1 MPRIFLALLACLPLV
16 AQTPAAGAAESVTV
30 KEIDTVIPTYPAG
43 PADRNP
49 FFYTGRTYQ
58 GAKGYIYP
66 SPMYD
71 TLTEQKVDKTYKL
84 VCLENEYI
92 KVCIMPEIGGRI
104 WEAVDKTNG
113 YNFFYKQSVVKP
125 ALIGMLGAWISG
137 GVEYNIPHHHRTSSF
152 QPALYKTEVNKD
164 GSKTV
169 WVGEMEIRDRMRW
182 AIGLTLRPGSSV
194 LEAKVTA
201 LNTTPLSNSLLYFA
215 NVAVHTNDTYQVIFP
230 PKTQWA
236 TQHAKREYSGWPIAS
251 SVYNGIDFRKGVDV
265 SWWKNHPSSIS
276 MFCVNDEEDFLAGYD
291 HGKQAGTMHV
301 AGHNQVPGKKFFT
314 WGTGPSGRMW
324 DNVLSDTDG
333 PYLELM
339 VGAWSDNQ
347 PDYSWMQPYEAKSV
361 TQYWYPFRGIGGA
374 KGATTE
380 AAVNLEI
387 KGNAAKAGFHVTS
400 ARKQVKAVV
409 TVAGKEV
416 WAKVAD
422 MDPGKPLV
430 EEIAL
435 PAGTRQDDV
444 KAALLYGG
452 RELVSY
458 TAETLKPEPMPKSV
472 VPPPAVDKFKTV
484 EELTLAA
491 QRLEQFHSPALEPDA
506 YYEEALKRDP
516 GDVKANTALGIL
528 YIKRTRYADAEK
540 LLRAAV
546 ERLTYNHTRPKD
558 GEPHYY
564 LGLTLKL
571 QEKYKEAEDALQRS
585 AWTYA
590 WQSPAYFQ
598 LAEIAAWKGNLDKSL
613 ELLDR
618 SLVTNQWNTRALS
631 LKSTILMRLGRGG
644 EAREARQKIAAID
657 PIDPRGFRNAGELV
671 TTFRAFPDEGL
682 ELVVDCLNAG
692 MNIEA
697 ALLLDQMPV
706 QSPMVAY
713 YRGWLAQKLGQ
724 TPTAKAHFDRAAKMN
739 LDLVFPFQREVL
751 PALKTAMELNPPD
764 ARPPYLMG
772 LYLYDRQPA
781 EAMKLWQE
789 SLKRDPS
796 MALAWRNLAVGWSTD
811 EKTVPQATAALEKAV
826 SLEPTDALWYYELD
840 KLYEWAQA
848 PVEKRLA
855 IIDKNKESV
864 RKRDDAAARE
874 VQLRLLAGQDD
885 IAIEIMKKRH
895 FHIWEGGARFSVTD
909 AWTDANLHQ
918 GHKKMAAKDYA
929 GALASYKAAIEYP
942 ENLETTRSYR
952 GSRAPEV
959 HYWEGKALAALGRK
973 DDAAKAFRESAAALI
988 GTEDNPRATVDSGA
1002 VLLYYRGMSLVELGE
1017 KARAKQ
1023 VFEALVKAGQDAMTR
1038 TPRRDFFAKFGEAQS
1053 RQLRQAMGL
1062 YVTGL
1067 GQLGLGRTAAA
1078 KTSFTKAVELNRY
1091 LVEAKALL
1099 AEAAGG
1105 GI

>member
-1 MPRIFLALLACLPLV
+1 MPRTILFLILAILPLLAQMQP
-16 AQTPAAGAAESVTV
+16 PAAEAVTV
-30 KEIDTVIPTYPAG
+30 KEVDTVIPTYQVG
-43 PADRNP
+43 PPDRNP
-49 FFYTGRTYQ
+49 LFYTGRTYQ

-71 TLTEQKVDKTYKL
+71 TLTGRKMDKSYKL
-84 VCLENEYI
+84 VCLENEYV
-92 KVCIMPEIGGRI
+92 KVCVMPEIGGRI

-137 GVEYNIPHHHRTSSF
+137 GVEWNIPHHHRTSSF
-152 QPALYKTEVNKD
+152 QPALYKTQVNPD

-201 LNTTPLSNSLLYFA
+201 LNTTPLANSLLYFA
-215 NVAVHTNDTYQVIFP
+215 NVAVHTNNDYQIIFP
-230 PKTQWA
+230 PKTQWV
-236 TQHAKREYSGWPIAS
+236 TQHAKREYAKWPVADSI
-251 SVYNGIDFRKGVDV
+251 YNGIDFRKGVDV

-276 MFCVNDEEDFLAGYD
+276 MFCVNDEEDFIAGYD

-301 AGHNQVPGKKFFT
+301 ADHHQAPGKKFFT

-324 DNVLSDTDG
+324 DNILSDTDG

-361 TQYWYPFRGIGGA
+361 QQYWYPFRGIGGA
-374 KGATTE
+374 KAATAD

-387 KGNAAKAGFHVTS
+387 KDGKAKVGFYTTS
-400 ARKQVKAVV
+400 IRKQAKAVV
-409 TVAGKEV
+409 AVAGKET
-416 WAKVAD
+416 WSKVVD
-422 MDPGKPLV
+422 MDPAHPLV
-430 EEIAL
+430 DEVAL
-435 PAGTRQDDV
+435 PSGTKQDDV
-444 KAALLYGG
+444 KAALFFGG

-458 TAETLKPEPMPKSV
+458 KAETLKPEPMPNPV
-472 VPPPAVDKFKTV
+472 VPPGTPESFKTV

-491 QRLEQFHSPALEPDA
+491 QRLEQFHSPALEPDP

-528 YIKRTRYADAEK
+528 YIKRARYADAEK
-540 LLRAAV
+540 LLRKAV
-546 ERLTYNHTRPKD
+546 ARLTYNHTRPKD
-558 GEPHYY
+558 GEPLYY
-564 LGLTLKL
+564 LGLSLKL
-571 QEKYKEAEDALQRS
+571 QEKYKQAEDALQRA

-598 LAEIAAWKGNLDKSL
+598 LAEIAAWRGDLDKAL
-613 ELLDR
+613 ALLDR

-644 EAREARQKIAAID
+644 EARQMRQRIGEID

-671 TTFRAFPDEGL
+671 TTFKAFPDEGL

-692 MNIEA
+692 MNLEA

-713 YRGWLAQKLGQ
+713 YRGWLAQRMGQ
-724 TPTAKAHFDRAAKMN
+724 APTAEAHFERAAKMG
-739 LDLVFPFQREVL
+739 LDFVFPWQREAL
-751 PALKTAMELNPPD
+751 PALKSAMELNPAD

-781 EAMKLWQE
+781 EAVKMWQE
-789 SLKRDPS
+789 ALKRDPS
-796 MALAWRNLAVGWSTD
+796 MAIAHRNLAVAWSAD
-811 EKTVPQATAALEKAV
+811 EKTVPQATAELEKAL
-826 SLEPTDALWYYELD
+826 SLDPTDALWYYELD
-840 KLYEWAQA
+840 RLYEWAQA

-855 IIDKNKESV
+855 IIDENKEHV

-885 IAIEIMKKRH
+885 VAIEIMKNRH

-909 AWTDANLHQ
+909 AWTDANIHQ

-952 GSRAPEV
+952 GSRAPEA
-959 HYWEGKALAALGRK
+959 HYWEGKALAAMGRK
-973 DDAAKAFRESAAALI
+973 AEAEKAYRESAAALI
-988 GTEDNPRATVDSGA
+988 GTEDNPRAAVDSGA
-1002 VLLYYRGMSLVELGE
+1002 VLLYFRGMSLVELGE
-1017 KARAKQ
+1017 KARARQ
-1023 VFEALVKAGQDAMTR
+1023 VFVALVRAGQEAMTR

-1053 RQLRQAMGL
+1053 RQLRQAMAF

-1067 GQLGLGRTAAA
+1067 GQLGLGQNAAA
-1078 KTSFTKAVELNRY
+1078 KASFAKAVQLNRY
-1091 LVEAKALL
+1091 LTEAKALL
-1099 AEAAGG
+1099 ANAASGM
-1105 GI
+1105 

>member
-1 MPRIFLALLACLPLV
+1 MARILFLFLV
-16 AQTPAAGAAESVTV
+16 LIPMLAQTPPAAPERVTV

-43 PADRNP
+43 EPDRNP

-71 TLTEQKVDKTYKL
+71 TLTEKKVDKTYRL

-92 KVCIMPEIGGRI
+92 KVCVMPEIGGRI

-137 GVEYNIPHHHRTSSF
+137 GVEWNIPHHHRTSSY
-152 QPALYKTEVNKD
+152 QPSLYKTETGKD

-194 LEAKVTA
+194 LEATVTA
-201 LNTTPLSNSLLYFA
+201 LNTTPLANSLLYFA
-215 NVAVHTNDTYQVIFP
+215 NVAVHTNNDYQIIFP
-230 PKTQWA
+230 PKTQWV
-236 TQHAKREYSGWPIAS
+236 TQHAKREYAKWPVADSI
-251 SVYNGIDFRKGVDV
+251 YNGIDFRKGVDV

-276 MFCVNDEEDFLAGYD
+276 MFCVNDGEDFIAGYD
-291 HGKQAGTMHV
+291 HGKHAGTMHV
-301 AGHNQVPGKKFFT
+301 ADHHQVPGKKFFT

-324 DNVLSDTDG
+324 DNILSDTDG

-347 PDYSWMQPYEAKSV
+347 PDYSWMQPYEGK
-361 TQYWYPFRGIGGA
+361 TLKQYWYPFRGIGGA

-387 KGNAAKAGFHVTS
+387 RDGKAKAGFYTTS
-400 ARKQVKAVV
+400 VRKQAKAVV
-409 TVAGKEV
+409 TVAGREV
-416 WAKVAD
+416 WSKVAD
-422 MDPGKPLV
+422 IDPASPLL

-435 PAGTRQDDV
+435 PAGTKQDNV
-444 KAALLYGG
+444 KAALLFGG

-458 TAETLKPEPMPKSV
+458 TAETLKPEPRPKVV
-472 VPPPAVDKFKTV
+472 VPPGPAEKYKTV

-491 QRLEQFHSPALEPDA
+491 LRLEQFHSPALEPDT

-516 GDVKANTALGIL
+516 DDVKANTALGIL
-528 YIKRTRYADAEK
+528 YIKRAKYADAEK
-540 LLRAAV
+540 LLRRAV

-558 GEPHYY
+558 GESLYY

-571 QEKYKEAEDALQRS
+571 QEKYKEAEDALQRA

-590 WQSPAYFQ
+590 WQSASYFQ
-598 LAEIAAWKGNLDKSL
+598 LAEMASWKGNLDRAL

-644 EAREARQKIAAID
+644 EAREARQRIAAID
-657 PIDPRGFRNAGELV
+657 PIDPRGFRNVGELV
-671 TTFRAFPDEGL
+671 PTFRAFPDEGL

-692 MNIEA
+692 MNQEA
-697 ALLLDQMPV
+697 TLLLDQMPV

-713 YRGWLAQKLGQ
+713 YRGWLALRMNQAA
-724 TPTAKAHFDRAAKMN
+724 TAKAHFERAAKMG
-739 LDLVFPFQREVL
+739 LDLVFPWQRESL
-751 PALKTAMELNPPD
+751 PALKAAMELNPADP
-764 ARPPYLMG
+764 RPPYLMG

-781 EAMKLWQE
+781 EAVKLWQE
-789 SLKRDPS
+789 ALKRDPN
-796 MALAWRNLAVGWSTD
+796 MALAHRNLAVAWSAD
-811 EKTVPQATAALEKAV
+811 EKTVPQATAALEKAL
-826 SLEPTDALWYYELD
+826 SIEPADALWYYELD
-840 KLYEWAQA
+840 RLYEWAQA

-855 IIDKNKESV
+855 VIDKNKEHV
-864 RKRDDAAARE
+864 RKRDDASARE

-885 IAIEIMKKRH
+885 IAIEIMKSRH

-909 AWTDANLHQ
+909 AWTDANIHQ
-918 GHKKMAAKDYA
+918 GHRKMAAKDYA
-929 GALASYKAAIEYP
+929 GALASYNAAIEYP

-959 HYWEGKALAALGRK
+959 HYWEGKALAAMGRK
-973 DDAAKAFRESAAALI
+973 DDAAKAYRESAAALI
-988 GTEDNPRATVDSGA
+988 GAEDNPRATVDSGA
-1002 VLLYYRGMSLVELGE
+1002 VLLYFRGMSLVELGE
-1017 KARAKQ
+1017 KARARQ

-1053 RQLRQAMGL
+1053 RQLRQAMGF

-1067 GQLGLGRTAAA
+1067 GQLGLGQTAAA
-1078 KTSFTKAVELNRY
+1078 KASLAKAVELNRY
-1091 LVEAKALL
+1091 LTEAKALL
-1099 AEAAGG
+1099 ADAGA

>member
-1 MPRIFLALLACLPLV
+1 MLRTLFALLACIPLV
-16 AQTPAAGAAESVTV
+16 AQTPAAPAAGAVTV
-30 KEIDTVIPTYPAG
+30 KEVDTVIPTYPAG
-43 PADRNP
+43 APERNP
-49 FFYTGRTYQ
+49 LFFTGRTYQ

-71 TLTEQKVDKTYKL
+71 TLTEQKADKTYKL

-92 KVCIMPEIGGRI
+92 KVCVMPEIGGRI

-137 GVEYNIPHHHRTSSF
+137 GVEWNIPHHHRTSSF
-152 QPALYKTEVNKD
+152 QPALYKTQVNAD

-215 NVAVHTNDTYQVIFP
+215 NVAVHTNNDYQIIFP
-230 PKTQWA
+230 PKTQWV
-236 TQHAKREYSGWPIAS
+236 TQHAKREYAGWPMS
-251 SVYNGIDFRKGVDV
+251 NSVYNGIDFRKGVDV

-276 MFCVNDEEDFLAGYD
+276 MFCVNDEEDFIAGYD

-301 AGHNQVPGKKFFT
+301 ADHHQAPGKKFFT

-324 DNVLSDTDG
+324 DNILSDTDG

-339 VGAWSDNQ
+339 VGGWSDNQ
-347 PDYSWMQPYEAKSV
+347 PDYSWMQPYEAKSL

-387 KGNAAKAGFHVTS
+387 KDGKAKAGFYTTS

-409 TVAGKEV
+409 TIAGKEA
-416 WAKVAD
+416 WSKVLE
-422 MDPGKPLV
+422 MDPAHPLV

-435 PAGTRQDDV
+435 PAGTKQDDV

-458 TAETLKPEPMPKSV
+458 TAETLKPQPMPKAV
-472 VPPPAVDKFKTV
+472 APPATPDKYKTV
-484 EELTLAA
+484 EELTLAG

-506 YYEEALKRDP
+506 YYEEALKRDA
-516 GDVKANTALGIL
+516 GDVKANTALGVL
-528 YIKRTRYADAEK
+528 YIKRGRYADAEK

-546 ERLTYNHTRPKD
+546 DRLTYNHTRPKD
-558 GEPHYY
+558 GESLYY
-564 LGLTLKL
+564 LGLALKL
-571 QEKYKEAEDALQRS
+571 QERYKEAEDALQRA

-598 LAEIAAWKGNLDKSL
+598 LAEIASWKGNLEKAL
-613 ELLDR
+613 TLLDR

-644 EAREARQKIAAID
+644 DARAARQQIAAID

-671 TTFRAFPDEGL
+671 PTFKAFPDEGL

-692 MNIEA
+692 MNLEA

-713 YRGWLAQKLGQ
+713 YRGWLAQRMGQ
-724 TPTAKAHFDRAAKMN
+724 TPTAKAHFARAAQMG
-739 LDLVFPFQREVL
+739 LDFVFPFQGEAL
-751 PALKTAMELNPPD
+751 PALRTAMEVNPAD

-772 LYLYDRQPA
+772 LYLYDRQPT
-781 EAMKLWQE
+781 EAARLWRE
-789 SLKRDPS
+789 ALVRDP
-796 MALAWRNLAVGWSTD
+796 ALAGAHRNLAVALSMD
-811 EKTVPQATAALEKAV
+811 EKTVPQATAELEKA
-826 SLEPTDALWYYELD
+826 LALDPTDALWYYELD
-840 KLYEWAQA
+840 RLYEWAQA
-848 PVEKRLA
+848 PIEKRLA
-855 IIDKNKESV
+855 IIDKNKEHV

-885 IAIEIMKKRH
+885 VAIEIMKNRH

-909 AWTDANLHQ
+909 AWTGANIHQ

-929 GALASYKAAIEYP
+929 GALAWYKAAIEYP

-952 GSRAPEV
+952 GSRAPEAY
-959 HYWEGKALAALGRK
+959 YWEGKALAALGRK
-973 DDAAKAFRESAAALI
+973 SEAEKAFRESAAALT
-988 GTEDNPRATVDSGA
+988 GTEDNPSATVDSGA
-1002 VLLYYRGMSLVELGE
+1002 VPLYYRGKSLVELGE
-1017 KARAKQ
+1017 KARARQ
-1023 VFEALVKAGQDAMTR
+1023 VFEALVKAGQDAVTR
-1038 TPRRDFFAKFGEAQS
+1038 TPRRDFFAKFGETQS
-1053 RQLRQAMGL
+1053 RQLRQAMGF

-1067 GQLGLGRTAAA
+1067 GQLGLGKTADARAA
-1078 KTSFTKAVELNRY
+1078 FAKAVHLNRY
-1091 LVEAKALL
+1091 LTEAKVLL
-1099 AEAAGG
+1099 ADAGA

>member
-1 MPRIFLALLACLPLV
+1 MYRILLLMIALVPML
-16 AQTPAAGAAESVTV
+16 AQTPPAAPELVTV

-43 PADRNP
+43 EPDRNP

-71 TLTEQKVDKTYKL
+71 TLTEKKTDKTYKL

-92 KVCIMPEIGGRI
+92 KVCVMPEIGGRI

-137 GVEYNIPHHHRTSSF
+137 GVEWNIPHHHRTSSY
-152 QPALYKTEVNKD
+152 QPSLYKTETGKD

-194 LEAKVTA
+194 LEATVTA
-201 LNTTPLSNSLLYFA
+201 LNTSPLANSLLYFA
-215 NVAVHTNDTYQVIFP
+215 NVAVHTNNDYQIIFP
-230 PKTQWA
+230 PKTQWV
-236 TQHAKREYSGWPIAS
+236 TQHAKREYAKWPVS
-251 SVYNGIDFRKGVDV
+251 DSVYNGIDFRKGVDV

-276 MFCVNDEEDFLAGYD
+276 MFCVNDEEDFIAGYD

-301 AGHNQVPGKKFFT
+301 ADHHQVPGKKFFT

-324 DNVLSDTDG
+324 DNILSDTDG

-347 PDYSWMQPYEAKSV
+347 PDYSWMQPYETKILK
-361 TQYWYPFRGIGGA
+361 QYWYPFRGIGGA

-387 KGNAAKAGFHVTS
+387 KDGKAKAGFYTTTV
-400 ARKQVKAVV
+400 RKQAKAVV

-416 WAKVAD
+416 WSKVAD
-422 MDPGKPLV
+422 FDPSKPLV

-435 PAGTRQDDV
+435 PAGTKQDDV
-444 KAALLYGG
+444 KAALLFGG

-458 TAETLKPEPMPKSV
+458 TAETLKPEPQPKVV
-472 VPPPAVDKFKTV
+472 VPPGPAEKFKTV

-491 QRLEQFHSPALEPDA
+491 QRLEQFHSPALEPDP

-516 GDVKANTALGIL
+516 DDVQANTALGIL
-528 YIKRTRYADAEK
+528 YIKRAKYAEAEK
-540 LLRAAV
+540 LLRRAV
-546 ERLTYNHTRPKD
+546 ERVTYNHTRPKH
-558 GEPHYY
+558 GESLYY

-571 QEKYKEAEDALQRS
+571 QEKYKEAEDALQRA

-590 WQSPAYFQ
+590 WQSASYFQ
-598 LAEIAAWKGNLDKSL
+598 LAEMASWKGNLDRAL

-644 EAREARQKIAAID
+644 EARDARQKIAAID
-657 PIDPRGFRNAGELV
+657 PIDPRGFRNVGELV
-671 TTFRAFPDEGL
+671 PTFRAFPDEGL

-692 MNIEA
+692 MNQEA
-697 ALLLDQMPV
+697 TLLLDQMPV

-713 YRGWLAQKLGQ
+713 YRGWLALRMNQAA
-724 TPTAKAHFDRAAKMN
+724 TAKAHFERAAKMG
-739 LDLVFPFQREVL
+739 LDLVFPWQREAL
-751 PALKTAMELNPPD
+751 PALKAAMELNPAD

-772 LYLYDRQPA
+772 LFLYDRQPA
-781 EAMKLWQE
+781 EAVKLWQE
-789 SLKRDPS
+789 ALKRDPN
-796 MALAWRNLAVGWSTD
+796 MALAHRNLAVAWSTD
-811 EKTVPQATAALEKAV
+811 EKTVPQATAELEKA
-826 SLEPTDALWYYELD
+826 LALDPTDALWYYELD
-840 KLYEWAQA
+840 RLYEWAQA
-848 PVEKRLA
+848 PVDKRLA
-855 IIDKNKESV
+855 VIDKNKEHV

-885 IAIEIMKKRH
+885 IAIEIMKRRH

-909 AWTDANLHQ
+909 AWTDANIHQ

-929 GALASYKAAIEYP
+929 GALESYKAAIEYP

-959 HYWEGKALAALGRK
+959 HYWEGKALAAMGRK
-973 DDAAKAFRESAAALI
+973 DDAAKAYRESAAALI

-1002 VLLYYRGMSLVELGE
+1002 VLLYFRGMSLLELGE
-1017 KARAKQ
+1017 KARARQ
-1023 VFEALVKAGQDAMTR
+1023 VFEALVKAGQEAMTR

-1053 RQLRQAMGL
+1053 RQLRQAMGF

-1067 GQLGLGRTAAA
+1067 GQLGLGQTAAA
-1078 KTSFTKAVELNRY
+1078 KASFAKAVELNRY
-1091 LVEAKALL
+1091 LTEAKALL
-1099 AEAAGG
+1099 ADAGG
-1105 GI
+1105 M